1 MKLRGRRV
9 LINIPEKKESV
20 IELTEKDKAMIQ
32 EDEMKIWTRL
42 VVHAVGTDVTEVA
55 VGEVVLL
62 NWNAAIKVQDEL
74 YSTKVE
80 NIIFVYEDEE

>member
-1 MKLRGRRV
+1 MNFKPLFDKVIIER
-9 LINIPEKKESV
+9 IAAEKQSSGG
-20 IELTEKDKAMIQ
+20 IILQRTEEPDKARIVA
-32 EDEMKIWTRL
+32 I
-42 VVHAVGTDVTEVA
+42 GPDVTEVA